1 MPRPPP
7 SQLLSSIASPPHKT
21 ASRPTASK
29 TIRIKTSTL
38 ADSED
43 RHLEVS
49 EEDSATE
56 EVLEE
61 DSVDLENEIETK
73 KEDHFYNPLSA
84 IIFKKKI

>member
-1 MPRPPP
+1 M
-7 SQLLSSIASPPHKT
+7 
-21 ASRPTASK
+21 
-29 TIRIKTSTL
+29 
-38 ADSED
+38 
-43 RHLEVS
+43 EVS

-84 IIFKKKI
+84 IIFKKKFRYTTIKNN